1 MTIDNNEQAL
11 ATMRNV
17 INSFE
22 NRFRSVYNYGYKDGY
37 EQGLKDA
44 SSELIRKIL
53 EDKGEQGEWI
63 WRTDIP
69 IGDGRTSAGYICSN
83 CGKDYWHG
91 NVFNYCPSCGA
102 KMKGGDSE

>member
-11 ATMRNV
+11 TTMRNFKSS
-17 INSFE
+17 IE

-53 EDKGEQGEWI
+53 EDKGGE
-63 WRTDIP
+63 D
-69 IGDGRTSAGYICSN
+69 
-83 CGKDYWHG
+83 
-91 NVFNYCPSCGA
+91 
-102 KMKGGDSE
+102 E

>member
-17 INSFE
+17 MGSFE

-37 EQGLKDA
+37 EQGMKGA

-53 EDKGEQGEWI
+53 EDKGGDDTTGE
-63 WRTDIP
+63 
-69 IGDGRTSAGYICSN
+69 SL
-83 CGKDYWHG
+83 
-91 NVFNYCPSCGA
+91 
-102 KMKGGDSE
+102 

>member
-11 ATMRNV
+11 ATMRNFMG
-17 INSFE
+17 SFE

-53 EDKGEQGEWI
+53 EDKG
-63 WRTDIP
+63 
-69 IGDGRTSAGYICSN
+69 GD
-83 CGKDYWHG
+83 D
-91 NVFNYCPSCGA
+91 
-102 KMKGGDSE
+102 E

>member
-1 MTIDNNEQAL
+1 MTIDTNEQAL

-17 INSFE
+17 MGSFE

-53 EDKGEQGEWI
+53 EDKG
-63 WRTDIP
+63 
-69 IGDGRTSAGYICSN
+69 GDAEIE
-83 CGKDYWHG
+83 
-91 NVFNYCPSCGA
+91 V
-102 KMKGGDSE
+102 EE

>member
-17 INSFE
+17 MCSFE
-22 NRFRSVYNYGYKDGY
+22 NRFRSIYNYGYKDGY

-53 EDKGEQGEWI
+53 EDKGGED
-63 WRTDIP
+63 T
-69 IGDGRTSAGYICSN
+69 T
-83 CGKDYWHG
+83 GK
-91 NVFNYCPSCGA
+91 SL
-102 KMKGGDSE
+102 